1 MHLPRAVNDIAL
13 VSQLCYPAV
22 DSRSP
27 QWCGG
32 GVQVVERAM
41 QAPQP
46 LQMRQELP
54 NPNRRRLW
62 LLPLLIAA
70 QVAAKVLLLDRIIE
84 SDACRG
90 DKNGEYDPETQ
101 RWGSSAAFELL
112 HLLLYLEQNLFRCNG
127 EIYAAG
133 GEALTALHV
142 IELKTSAFIR
152 TAKQNISAK
161 YSITAHH
168 MQLCEASVQY
178 PLGHGVIPHI
188 EKRPSAHSRC
198 TTCLLPVP
206 RLIRIHGSL

>member
-1 MHLPRAVNDIAL
+1 
-13 VSQLCYPAV
+13 
-22 DSRSP
+22 
-27 QWCGG
+27 
-32 GVQVVERAM
+32 M

-112 HLLLYLEQNLFRCNG
+112 HLLLYLEQKLVSLQRRNICS
-127 EIYAAG
+127 G
-133 GEALTALHV
+133 G
-142 IELKTSAFIR
+142 
-152 TAKQNISAK
+152 
-161 YSITAHH
+161 
-168 MQLCEASVQY
+168 
-178 PLGHGVIPHI
+178 
-188 EKRPSAHSRC
+188 
-198 TTCLLPVP
+198 
-206 RLIRIHGSL
+206 